1 MARQGITLVG
11 SDEFIK
17 KIEALRT
24 DNPGFN
30 KRLRAAIGR
39 VIKEVRSQ
47 LSKEAASGL
56 EMEAD
61 PRQSYKA
68 VRSAVY
74 RRIFGGQVN
83 ILQSRRAGSRRYY
96 EPPRHPSHR
105 GGNRMKQS
113 DRTRDLMSYQGKD
126 RGFILRFLNA
136 GTAYRGIHS
145 YTGKDGHSYNLRS
158 ASSMNIK
165 TRGLSGNRGRIAA
178 RNWFGQAS
186 QKEMERAAEQ
196 MQILIDRIIQEDFV

>member
-1 MARQGITLVG
+1 MASQGITLVG

-24 DNPGFN
+24 DSPGFE
-30 KRLRAAIGR
+30 KRLRTAIGR
-39 VIKEVRSQ
+39 VIKEVRGK
-47 LSKEAASGL
+47 LSKSAASGL
-56 EMEAD
+56 AMEAD

-83 ILQSRRAGSRRYY
+83 ILQSRRAGAMRYY

-136 GTAYRGIHS
+136 GTEVRYIGGRNGRTQDERNIFALHHNGS
-145 YTGKDGHSYNLRS
+145 GK
-158 ASSMNIK
+158 
-165 TRGLSGNRGRIAA
+165 RGRITP

>member
-1 MARQGITLVG
+1 MASQGITLVG

-24 DNPGFN
+24 DSPGFE
-30 KRLRAAIGR
+30 KRLRTAIGR
-39 VIKEVRSQ
+39 VIEEVRSQ

-83 ILQSRRAGSRRYY
+83 ILQSRKAGARRYY

-136 GTAYRGIHS
+136 GTQVRYIGGRNGR
-145 YTGKDGHSYNLRS
+145 TQDER
-158 ASSMNIK
+158 NIFALHHN
-165 TRGLSGNRGRIAA
+165 GSGNRGRIAA